1 MVENTPPS
9 QTTIGPENTVDN
21 PEEKSLVIKKVIFLK
36 KKLDKEIGYNYWKK
50 YVASV
55 FWSQISTPINLTITM
70 LTAVT
75 TAQIQTNDFI
85 SPSISGNLA
94 IVSLI
99 LATLNTFF
107 RPHTQYAQ
115 NTEFLAKWRNI
126 GVKFEDEYYNNMIE
140 KKQLQ
145 DYRKRLESLRLIQKE
160 VNELRQAEGT
170 NTINFLTDLIFFIAF
185 ISCLRNKRNWL
196 ARDKA
201 VEEAATAKIDENE
214 KQKKGTKKANKR
226 MADIAKQ
233 VVDREEKIGEADEEN
248 QIEESKPEENNV
260 EEVKPEEIAEVKVSV
275 T

>member
-9 QTTIGPENTVDN
+9 ENTVGPENTIDN

-70 LTAVT
+70 LTAIT

-115 NTEFLAKWRNI
+115 NTEYLAKWRNL

-140 KKQLQ
+140 NKKLE

-170 NTINFLTDLIFFIAF
+170 NTINFLTDFIFFISF
-185 ISCLRNKRNWL
+185 ISCLRNKKNWL
-196 ARDKA
+196 DRDKE
-201 VEEAATAKIDENE
+201 VENAANAKIDENK
-214 KQKKGTKKANKR
+214 KQRAATKKVDSKR
-226 MADIAKQ
+226 VRGIIRNISQEPDEILDEEEKTEEAKSADI
-233 VVDREEKIGEADEEN
+233 
-248 QIEESKPEENNV
+248 P
-260 EEVKPEEIAEVKVSV
+260 EVKVSV
-275 T
+275 N